1 MRPTPSAPPFQT
13 VSTGLSIHLTTDVC
27 QPRTNQNEFF
37 LRDVIFLLGND
48 FFWVALK
55 QPVTGQAF
63 ATYSYYYTFAVLSI
77 YGDLPGIKTGWVT
90 GKGGRVRLVGKEV
103 FWVGDGSF
111 SVRMELF
118 QGFGQRVED
127 SRYPRN

>member
-1 MRPTPSAPPFQT
+1 M
-13 VSTGLSIHLTTDVC
+13 
-27 QPRTNQNEFF
+27 
-37 LRDVIFLLGND
+37 
-48 FFWVALK
+48 ALK
-55 QPVTGQAF
+55 QSVNGKAF

-77 YGDLPGIKTGWVT
+77 YGDLLGVETDGYL